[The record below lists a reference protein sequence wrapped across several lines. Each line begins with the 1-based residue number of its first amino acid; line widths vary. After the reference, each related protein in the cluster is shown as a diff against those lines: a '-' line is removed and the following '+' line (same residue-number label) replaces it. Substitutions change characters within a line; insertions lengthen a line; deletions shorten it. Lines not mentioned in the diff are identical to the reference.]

1 MFDKVFDN
9 LFVPERIRFCRD
21 MYGCEE
27 EEDWKEAL
35 EWYDFFKELDD
46 RQDDP
51 KKTGRDERPEEFT
64 ETKLASVCVA
74 GNVQSFRF
82 LKACFH
88 DDPEVVRMALHTAL
102 HHYDDEDYRMVLGMA
117 TPSALDANLD
127 LVKQVVQRAGTT
139 RFPVLSKLVGYQE
152 VLDYAACN
160 VWTCITKDTPKSL
173 LTREVT
179 LNLVGADGNALQ
191 KLSHFAHDREVVLR
205 AASNTCC
212 ALAFCAEAFR
222 NDPSIVRAAL
232 LSRKGLGALHY
243 ATPSA
248 LSANRDLFHQAVQ
261 DLPSSFLLFK
271 HDQDYDDLVLLGLD
285 LQPSLVEHVER
296 PSLVVAIKAVSKDFK
311 VLAKLPDFQ
320 SCEEVVLLGARQS
333 GTCMAYLPDSDKV
346 FAACLLAE
354 HDACRVLEF
363 ATKGVVKRQSLL
375 LSNLLAQHLELLQQL
390 DVADLPDLMVVM
402 CAHDT
407 AFFKLVP
414 ESHLQL
420 DFVMQVIARDP
431 RVFRFARTF
440 RAHPKVARLAVSLW
454 GRNLKHSEFVDRDL
468 VLRAV
473 KQDGTALEFA
483 KLFMDREVVLQA
495 VEQNGTALRL
505 APFFQNDIE
514 VCRTAYKQNVQAY
527 NFMASKVQPNFEAP
541 TYTPYKPFEVT
552 VQANA
557 VYLTAE
563 ERNTLCVANQALA
576 YLDALHVV

>member
-9 LFVPERIRFCRD
+9 LFVPERTKFCRD
-21 MYGCEE
+21 TYGCEE
-27 EEDWKEAL
+27 EDWEEAL
-35 EWYDFFKELDD
+35 EWYDLFKKSDN

-51 KKTGRDERPEEFT
+51 KETGRDQRPEEFT
-64 ETKLASVCVA
+64 ETKLAGVCVVN
-74 GNVQSFRF
+74 NVQSFRY
-82 LKACFH
+82 LKECFQN
-88 DDPEVVRMALHTAL
+88 DPEVVRMALHAAL
-102 HHYDDEDYRMVLGMA
+102 HQYDDDDYRMVLGWA

-127 LVKQVVQRAGTT
+127 LVKQVVHCARTT
-139 RFPVLSKLVGYQE
+139 SFPVLSKLAGYQE

-173 LTREVT
+173 LTREVA
-179 LNLVGADGNALQ
+179 LKLVGADGNALQ
-191 KLSHFAHDREVVLR
+191 KFLHFADDYEVVLR

-212 ALAFCAEAFR
+212 ALAFCAEALR
-222 NDPSIVRAAL
+222 NDASIVRAAL

-248 LSANRDLFHQAVQ
+248 LSANRDLFRQAVQ

-271 HDQDYDDLVLLGLD
+271 DDKDYDDLLRLAVD

-296 PSLVVAIKAVSKDFK
+296 PSLDVVIKAVSKDFK
-311 VLAKLPDFQ
+311 VLAKLPTFQ

-346 FAACLLAE
+346 FAACLLAKQ
-354 HDACRVLEF
+354 DACKVLEF

-420 DFVMQVIARDP
+420 DFVMQVIAREP

-440 RAHPKVARLAVSLW
+440 RAHPEVARLAVSLW
-454 GRNLKHSEFVDRDL
+454 GRNLKHTLFVDRDL
-468 VLRAV
+468 VLQAV

-495 VEQNGTALRL
+495 VEQNGTALRF
-505 APFFQNDIE
+505 APSFQNDIQ

-541 TYTPYKPFEVT
+541 TYKPFKVT
-552 VQANA
+552 VQSNA

-563 ERNTLCVANQALA
+563 ERNTVCVANQALA

>member
-9 LFVPERIRFCRD
+9 LFVPERIQFCRD
-21 MYGCEE
+21 TYGCEA
-27 EEDWKEAL
+27 EDWKEAL
-35 EWYDFFKELDD
+35 EWYDFFQDFDD
-46 RQDDP
+46 RQDDQ
-51 KKTGRDERPEEFT
+51 KNVGRDERQEEFT

-74 GNVQSFRF
+74 GNVQSFRY
-82 LKACFH
+82 LKECFH
-88 DDPEVVRMALHTAL
+88 NDPEVVRMALHAAL
-102 HHYDDEDYRMVLGMA
+102 HHYDDEDYDMVLDWA

-127 LVKQVVQRAGTT
+127 LVKQVVRRAGTS
-139 RFPVLSKLVGYQE
+139 FPVLSKLAGYQE
-152 VLDYAACN
+152 VSDYAACN
-160 VWTCITKDTPKSL
+160 VWTCITNDTPKTL
-173 LTREVT
+173 LTREVA
-179 LNLVGADGNALQ
+179 LKLVGADGNALQ
-191 KLSHFAHDREVVLR
+191 KFLHFADDYEVVLR

-212 ALAFCAEAFR
+212 ALAFCAEALR
-222 NDPSIVRAAL
+222 NDPRIVRAAL
-232 LSRKGLGALHY
+232 LSRKDLGALHY

-271 HDQDYDDLVLLGLD
+271 DDKDYDDLLCLALD

-296 PSLVVAIKAVSKDFK
+296 PSLDVAIKAVSKDFK
-311 VLAKLPDFQ
+311 VLAKLPNFQ

-333 GTCMAYLPDSDKV
+333 GTCMAYLPDNDKV

-354 HDACRVLEF
+354 QDACKVLEF

-375 LSNLLAQHLELLQQL
+375 LSNLLAQHLVLLQQL

-440 RAHPKVARLAVSLW
+440 RAHPKVARLAVSLC
-454 GRNLKHSEFVDRDL
+454 GRNLKHTLFVDRDL
-468 VLRAV
+468 VLQAV

-483 KLFMDREVVLQA
+483 KVFMDREVVLQA
-495 VEQNGTALRL
+495 VEQNGTALRF
-505 APFFQNDIE
+505 AHFFQNDIQ
-514 VCRTAYKQNVQAY
+514 VCRAAYKQNVQAY
-527 NFMASKVQPNFEAP
+527 NFMASKVQRNFEAP
-541 TYTPYKPFEVT
+541 TYKPFKVT
-552 VQANA
+552 MQSNA

-563 ERNTLCVANQALA
+563 ERTHFCVQGLDYLQALHA
-576 YLDALHVV
+576 V